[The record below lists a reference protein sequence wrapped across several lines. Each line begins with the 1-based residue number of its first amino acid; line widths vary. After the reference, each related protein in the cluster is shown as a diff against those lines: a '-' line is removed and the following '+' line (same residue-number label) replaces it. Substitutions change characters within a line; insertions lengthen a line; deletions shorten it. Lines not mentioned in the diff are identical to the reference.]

1 MLKLKVMQK
10 RDFQPFGTVSALTLG
25 GGGLGQVWGE
35 TTREEAVAT
44 VNLAIEK
51 GITHL
56 DVAPMYGKGEAEKV
70 VGEVF
75 KGKDLGDVKITTK
88 CRLGTLPDSEVY
100 ERLNSS
106 LNKSLDNL
114 NLDRVDL
121 FLLHSQLIKDD
132 FQLYTL
138 NEYRETNTTSLSCF
152 YNSVIPAFERLK
164 KEGKIGSWGIGG
176 LGQTQAILE
185 ALNHDIQPE
194 AIQCVVNPLNSAGA
208 IGYVD
213 KDFDPQ
219 KILTE
224 SQKVGVPILGIRAV
238 QAGAL
243 TLEMDRE
250 PHPSGFDTKDFED
263 YDKAE
268 PFRNLASEWKMNPSI
283 LAHQYAL
290 SVKEVSSVILGVK
303 NRTEL
308 LDCIEAESLG
318 GLDQGQISAIDT
330 ALSK

>member
-1 MLKLKVMQK
+1 MKK
-10 RDFQPFGTVSALTLG
+10 RSFKPYGSISALTLG

-35 TTREEAVAT
+35 TTREEAIAT
-44 VNLAIEK
+44 VNLAVEN
-51 GITHL
+51 GINHL
-56 DVAPMYGKGEAEKV
+56 DVAPMYGKGEAERV

-88 CRLGTLPDSEVY
+88 CRLGTLPDDKVY
-100 ERLNSS
+100 ERLISS

-114 NLDRVDL
+114 NMERVDL
-121 FLLHSQLIKDD
+121 FLLHSQLRQDD

-138 NEYRETNTTSLSCF
+138 NEHRETNTTSLSCY
-152 YNSVIPAFERLK
+152 YNAVIPAFERLK
-164 KEGKIGSWGIGG
+164 QEGKIGSWGIGG

-185 ALNHDIQPE
+185 ALNHEIQPE

-213 KDFDPQ
+213 QDFDPQ

-224 SQKVGVPILGIRAV
+224 SQKVGIPILGIRAV

-243 TLEMDRE
+243 TLKMDRE
-250 PHPSGFDTKDFED
+250 PHPSGFDIRDFED

-268 PFRNLASEWKMNPSI
+268 PFRKLASEWKMNPST
-283 LAHQYAL
+283 LAHRYAL
-290 SVKEVSSVILGVK
+290 SAEKVSSVILGVK
-303 NRTEL
+303 NRSEL
-308 LDCIEAESLG
+308 LDCIKAESLG
-318 GLDQGQISAIDT
+318 ELNQDQISTIDT
-330 ALSK
+330 ALSR

>member
-1 MLKLKVMQK
+1 MKK
-10 RDFQPFGTVSALTLG
+10 RSFKPFGNISALTLG

-35 TTREEAVAT
+35 TSREEAVAT

-56 DVAPMYGKGEAEKV
+56 DVAPMYGKGEAES
-70 VGEVF
+70 
-75 KGKDLGDVKITTK
+75 DVKITTK
-88 CRLGTLPDSEVY
+88 CRLGTLPDDEVY
-100 ERLNSS
+100 ERLISS

-114 NLDRVDL
+114 NMERVDL
-121 FLLHSQLIKDD
+121 FLLHSQLRQDD

-138 NEYRETNTTSLSCF
+138 NEYRETNTTSLSCY
-152 YNSVIPAFERLK
+152 YNAVIPAFERLK
-164 KEGKIGSWGIGG
+164 EEGKIDSWGIGG

-185 ALNHDIQPE
+185 VLNHDIQPE

-213 KDFDPQ
+213 QDFDPQ

-250 PHPSGFDTKDFED
+250 PHPSGFDIKDFED

-268 PFRNLASEWKMNPSI
+268 PFRKLASEWNINPSI

-290 SVKEVSSVILGVK
+290 SAEKVSSVILGVK
-303 NRTEL
+303 NREEL
-308 LDCIEAESLG
+308 LECIEAESLG
-318 GLDQGQISAIDT
+318 ELDQDQISAIDT
-330 ALSK
+330 ALSR

>member
-1 MLKLKVMQK
+1 MEK
-10 RDFQPFGTVSALTLG
+10 RSFKPYGSISALTLG

-35 TTREEAVAT
+35 TTREEAIAT
-44 VNLAIEK
+44 VNLAVEN
-51 GITHL
+51 GINHL
-56 DVAPMYGKGEAEKV
+56 DVAPMYGKGEAERV

-88 CRLGTLPDSEVY
+88 CRLGTLPDDKVY
-100 ERLNSS
+100 ERLISS

-114 NLDRVDL
+114 NMERVDL
-121 FLLHSQLIKDD
+121 FLLHSQLRQDD

-138 NEYRETNTTSLSCF
+138 NEYRDTNTTSLSCY
-152 YNSVIPAFERLK
+152 YNAVIPAFERLK
-164 KEGKIGSWGIGG
+164 QEGKIGSWGIGG

-185 ALNHDIQPE
+185 VLNHEIQPE
-194 AIQCVVNPLNSAGA
+194 AVQCVVNPLNSAGA

-213 KDFDPQ
+213 PDFDPQ

-250 PHPSGFDTKDFED
+250 PHPSGFDIKDFED

-268 PFRNLASEWKMNPSI
+268 PFRKLASEWKMNPSI
-283 LAHQYAL
+283 LAHRYAL
-290 SVKEVSSVILGVK
+290 SAEKVSSVILGVK
-303 NRTEL
+303 NRAEL
-308 LDCIEAESLG
+308 LDCIQAESLG
-318 GLDQGQISAIDT
+318 ELNQDQISTIDT

>member
-1 MLKLKVMQK
+1 MQK
-10 RDFQPFGTVSALTLG
+10 RDFRPFKSVTALTLG

-35 TTREEAVAT
+35 TTREDAIET
-44 VNLAIEK
+44 VNLALEK
-51 GITHL
+51 GINHI
-56 DVAPMYGKGEAEKV
+56 DVAPMYGKGEAELV

-88 CRLGTLPDSEVY
+88 CRLGTLPDDKVY

-114 NLDRVDL
+114 NMERVDL
-121 FLLHSQLIKDD
+121 FFLHSQLRQDD
-132 FQLYTL
+132 FQLHKL
-138 NEYRETNTTSLSCF
+138 NEYRETNTTSLSCY
-152 YNSVIPAFERLK
+152 YNAVIPAFERLK
-164 KEGKIGSWGIGG
+164 EEGKIGSWGIGG

-185 ALNHDIQPE
+185 ALNHEIQPE

-213 KDFDPQ
+213 QDFDPQ

-224 SQKVGVPILGIRAV
+224 SQEAGVPILGIRAV
-238 QAGAL
+238 QAGSL

-250 PHPSGFDTKDFED
+250 PHPSGFDIKDFED

-268 PFRNLASEWKMNPSI
+268 PFRQLASEWKMNPSI
-283 LAHQYAL
+283 LAHRYAL
-290 SVKEVSSVILGVK
+290 SIEKVSSVILGVK
-303 NRTEL
+303 NRKEL

-318 GLDQGQISAIDT
+318 ELDQGQISEIDT
-330 ALSK
+330 AMGGI

>member
-1 MLKLKVMQK
+1 MKK
-10 RDFQPFGTVSALTLG
+10 RSFKPYGSISALTLG

-35 TTREEAVAT
+35 TTREEAIAT
-44 VNLAIEK
+44 VNLAVEN
-51 GITHL
+51 GINHL
-56 DVAPMYGKGEAEKV
+56 DVAPMYGKGEAERV

-88 CRLGTLPDSEVY
+88 CRLGTLPDDKVY
-100 ERLNSS
+100 ERLISS
-106 LNKSLDNL
+106 LHKSLDNL
-114 NLDRVDL
+114 NVERVDL
-121 FLLHSQLIKDD
+121 FLLHSQLRQDD

-138 NEYRETNTTSLSCF
+138 NEYRDTNTTSLSCY
-152 YNSVIPAFERLK
+152 YNAVIPAFERLK
-164 KEGKIGSWGIGG
+164 QEGKIGSWGIGG

-185 ALNHDIQPE
+185 ALNHEIQPE
-194 AIQCVVNPLNSAGA
+194 AVQCVVNPLNSAGA

-213 KDFDPQ
+213 QDFDPQ
-219 KILTE
+219 KILSE

-250 PHPSGFDTKDFED
+250 PHPSGFDIKDFED

-268 PFRNLASEWKMNPSI
+268 PFRKLASEWKMNPSI
-283 LAHQYAL
+283 LAHRYAL
-290 SVKEVSSVILGVK
+290 SAEKVSSVILGVK
-303 NRTEL
+303 NRAEL

-318 GLDQGQISAIDT
+318 KISQDQISKIDT
-330 ALSK
+330 ALSR

>member
-1 MLKLKVMQK
+1 MEK
-10 RDFQPFGTVSALTLG
+10 RSFKPYGSISALTLG

-35 TTREEAVAT
+35 TTREEAIAT
-44 VNLAIEK
+44 VNLALEN
-51 GITHL
+51 GINHL
-56 DVAPMYGKGEAEKV
+56 DVAPMYGKGEAERV

-75 KGKDLGDVKITTK
+75 KGKDLGEVKITTK
-88 CRLGTLPDSEVY
+88 CRLGTLPDDEVY
-100 ERLNSS
+100 ERLISS
-106 LNKSLDNL
+106 LEKSLVNL
-114 NLDRVDL
+114 NMERVDL
-121 FLLHSQLIKDD
+121 FLLHSQLRQDD

-138 NEYRETNTTSLSCF
+138 NEHRETNTTSLSCY
-152 YNSVIPAFERLK
+152 YNAVIPAFERLK
-164 KEGKIGSWGIGG
+164 QEGKIGSWGIGG

-185 ALNHDIQPE
+185 VLNHEIRPE

-219 KILTE
+219 KILSE
-224 SQKVGVPILGIRAV
+224 SQKVEVPILGIRAV

-250 PHPSGFDTKDFED
+250 PHPSGFDIKDFED

-268 PFRNLASEWKMNPSI
+268 PFRKLASEWKMNPSI
-283 LAHQYAL
+283 LAHRYAL
-290 SVKEVSSVILGVK
+290 SAEKVSSVILGVK
-303 NRTEL
+303 NRAEL

-318 GLDQGQISAIDT
+318 KISQYQISKIDT
-330 ALSK
+330 ALSR

>member
-1 MLKLKVMQK
+1 MQK
-10 RDFQPFGTVSALTLG
+10 RDFRPFKSVTALTLG

-35 TTREEAVAT
+35 TTREEAIET
-44 VNLAIEK
+44 VNLALEK
-51 GITHL
+51 GINHI
-56 DVAPMYGKGEAEKV
+56 DVAPMYGKGEAEIV

-88 CRLGTLPDSEVY
+88 CRLGTLPDDEVY

-114 NLDRVDL
+114 NMERVDL
-121 FLLHSQLIKDD
+121 FLLHSQLRQDD
-132 FQLYTL
+132 FQLHTL
-138 NEYRETNTTSLSCF
+138 NEYRETNTTSLSSY
-152 YNSVIPAFERLK
+152 YNAVIPAFERLK
-164 KEGKIGSWGIGG
+164 EEGKIGSWGIGG
-176 LGQTQAILE
+176 LGQTLAILE
-185 ALNHDIQPE
+185 VLNHDIQPE

-213 KDFDPQ
+213 QDFDPQ

-224 SQKVGVPILGIRAV
+224 SQEAGVPILGIRAV

-250 PHPSGFDTKDFED
+250 PHPSGFDIKDFED

-268 PFRNLASEWKMNPSI
+268 PFRQLASKWKMNPSI
-283 LAHQYAL
+283 LAHRYAL
-290 SVKEVSSVILGVK
+290 SVEKVSSVILGVK
-303 NRTEL
+303 NRKEL

-318 GLDQGQISAIDT
+318 ELDQGQISEIDS
-330 ALSK
+330 AMGGI